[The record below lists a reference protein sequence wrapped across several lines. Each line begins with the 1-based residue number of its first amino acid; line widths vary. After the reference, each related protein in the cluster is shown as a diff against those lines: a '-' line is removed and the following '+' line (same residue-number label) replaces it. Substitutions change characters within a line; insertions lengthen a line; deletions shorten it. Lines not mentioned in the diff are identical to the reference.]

1 MEPLHG
7 LNIKQY
13 NILLVGLIGAGK
25 SSFINTLST
34 VFTGK
39 FEHIAQ
45 TRDLPTSVTTQV
57 CHIGHSY
64 TCMLR
69 DY

>member
-1 MEPLHG
+1 MKPLHG

-13 NILLVGLIGAGK
+13 NILLVGPTGAGK

-39 FEHIAQ
+39 FEEIAPA
-45 TRDLPTSVTTQV
+45 RDGPIYITSKV
-57 CHIGHSY
+57 CHIGF
-64 TCMLR
+64 MLLFTEW
-69 DY
+69 

>member
-39 FEHIAQ
+39 FEHIAHS
-45 TRDLPTSVTTQV
+45 RDEAKSVTSKV
-57 CHIGHSY
+57 CHFVH
-64 TCMLR
+64 L
-69 DY
+69 